1 MDNYDAIIIGAGQ
14 AGVPLAI
21 AFAGA
26 GWSTALIEKRYVG
39 GTCIND
45 GCTPTK
51 TMIASADATHLAR
64 RVEAYGVHSGPASL
78 DLRRVRQRKTGIVE
92 SFRNGSRRRLEK
104 AGVHLLMGQ
113 ASFTGPKTLRVQLND
128 TGATQ
133 QLTGSRI
140 VINTGAR
147 PAMPPLPGRE
157 STPCLDST
165 SIMELEKV
173 PTHLLVLGGGYVA
186 LEFAQMFA
194 RFGSKVTLIERG
206 GQLLS
211 REDPDVAEAVL
222 GILREEGLEV
232 LLNANAQQLAPGP
245 QGGISLTVRTPQ
257 GDRTVTGSHIL
268 MATGRTPN
276 SDELNLPAAGIKTDD
291 QGYITTNDRLE
302 TNVPGVYA
310 LGDVKGG
317 PAFTHISYDD
327 YRILRIN
334 LVENGSASIRG
345 RLVPYTVFI
354 DPQLGR
360 IGLTEK
366 EAQAQHRRIQVAR
379 LPMTGVARAIELD
392 RTQGF
397 IKAIVDQESRQILG
411 AAVLGIEGGE
421 IMSMLEIAMMGKLP
435 YSVLRDGIFAHPT
448 LAELLNNLFA
458 GLPG

>member
-1 MDNYDAIIIGAGQ
+1 MENYDAIIIGAGQ
-14 AGVPLAI
+14 AGVPLAV

-26 GWSTALIEKRYVG
+26 GWNTALIEKRYVG

-51 TMIASADATHLAR
+51 TMIASAEATHLAQ
-64 RVEAYGVHSGPASL
+64 RVDAYGVQAGPASV
-78 DLRRVRQRKTGIVE
+78 DLRRVIQRKASIVE
-92 SFRNGSRRRLEK
+92 SFRDGSRHRLEK

-128 TGATQ
+128 AGGTQ
-133 QLTGSRI
+133 QLTASRI
-140 VINTGAR
+140 VINAGAR
-147 PAMPPLPGRE
+147 PAIPQLPGRE
-157 STPCLDST
+157 STAYLDST
-165 SIMELEKV
+165 SIMELEEV
-173 PTHLLVLGGGYVA
+173 PSHLLVLGGGYVA

-194 RFGSKVTLIERG
+194 RFGSKVTTIVRG
-206 GQLLS
+206 SQLLS
-211 REDPDVAEAVL
+211 REDADVAEAVL

-232 LLNANAQQLAPGP
+232 LLNVSAQRLAPGP
-245 QGGISLTVRTPQ
+245 QGGISLAVRTPQ
-257 GDRTVTGSHIL
+257 GDRTLTGSHIL

-276 SDELNLPAAGIKTDD
+276 SHELNLSAAGVKTDS
-291 QGYITTNDRLE
+291 QGYIVTDDRLE

-310 LGDVKGG
+310 VGDVNGG

-327 YRILRIN
+327 FRILRIN
-334 LVENGSASIRG
+334 LVENGSASIHG

-366 EAQAQHRRIQVAR
+366 EAQAQHRQIRVAR
-379 LPMTGVARAIELD
+379 LPMTGVARAIELG

-397 IKAIVDQESRQILG
+397 IKAIIDQESQQILG
-411 AAVLGIEGGE
+411 AAVLGIDGGE
-421 IMSMLEIAMMGKLP
+421 IMSMLEIAMLGKLP
-435 YSVLRDGIFAHPT
+435 YPALRDGIFAHPT

-458 GLPG
+458 GL

>member
-1 MDNYDAIIIGAGQ
+1 MENYDAIIIGAGQ

-26 GWSTALIEKRYVG
+26 GWKTALIERRYVG
-39 GTCIND
+39 GTCINY

-51 TMIASADATHLAR
+51 TMIASAAAAHITEGA
-64 RVEAYGVHSGPASL
+64 EALGVQAGAPSV
-78 DLRRVRQRKTGIVE
+78 DLRRVRQRKTGVVE
-92 SFRNGSRRRLEK
+92 SFRDGSRHRLEK

-113 ASFTGPKTLRVQLND
+113 ASFTGPKTLRVRLND
-128 TGATQ
+128 GGVTQ
-133 QLTGSRI
+133 QLTASRI

-147 PAMPPLPGRE
+147 PAMPELPGRA
-157 STPCLDST
+157 SVTCLDST
-165 SIMELEKV
+165 SIMELEEL
-173 PTHLLVLGGGYVA
+173 PAHLLVLGGGYVA

-206 GQLLS
+206 SQILS
-211 REDPDVAEAVL
+211 REDPDVAEAVV

-232 LLNANAQQLAPGP
+232 LLNATAQRLAPGP
-245 QGGISLTVRTPQ
+245 QGGVSLVVRTSQ
-257 GDRTVTGSHIL
+257 GDRTLTGSHIL

-276 SDELNLPAAGIKTDD
+276 SDELNLSAAGIQTDA
-291 QGYITTNDRLE
+291 QGYITTDDRLE
-302 TNVPGVYA
+302 TNVPGVFA

-327 YRILRIN
+327 YRILRTN

-366 EAQAQHRRIQVAR
+366 EAQAQHRQIRVAR
-379 LPMTGVARAIELD
+379 LPMSGVARAVELG

-397 IKAIVDQESRQILG
+397 IKAIVDQESQQILG

-421 IMSMLEIAMMGKLP
+421 IMSMLEIAMLGKLP
-435 YSVLRDGIFAHPT
+435 YPALRDGIFAHPT

-458 GLPG
+458 SLPY